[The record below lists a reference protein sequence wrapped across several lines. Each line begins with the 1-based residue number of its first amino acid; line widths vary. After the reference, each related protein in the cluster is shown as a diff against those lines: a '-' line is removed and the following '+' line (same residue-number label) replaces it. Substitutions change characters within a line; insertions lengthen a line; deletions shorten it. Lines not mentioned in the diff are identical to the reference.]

1 MKKTFKMV
9 GIKENDFIDTLTEND
24 FLVKQDKSIFK
35 EGNYIVFNKRHF
47 TIEKGEDEVV
57 NQVIIKAPNYLRIFF
72 YIFFPLIQIVKIF
85 TNLEEKRIDLL
96 LALVSIVCLLFIYS
110 FYNKFLRKN
119 TGWLLFLFIIFYTS
133 LKSNRE
139 LPPEI
144 IDIFDLI
151 CTFWVGF
158 IMVLLIDF
166 IYSILFSLTIKKL
179 KRKIAEVLKDYVL
192 KNQAQYD

>member
-1 MKKTFKMV
+1 MV
-9 GIKENDFIDTLTEND
+9 GIKESDFIDTLTEND
-24 FLVKQDKSIFK
+24 FIVKQDKSIFK
-35 EGNYIVFNKRHF
+35 DGNYIVFNNRNF
-47 TIEKGEDEVV
+47 TVEKNENEIV
-57 NQVIIKAPNYLRIFF
+57 NQVRIKAPNYLRIFF
-72 YIFFPLIQIVKIF
+72 YIFFPLLQIVKIF
-85 TNLEEKRIDLL
+85 TDLEEKRIDLL
-96 LALVSIVCLLFIYS
+96 LSLMSIICLVFIFS

-119 TGWLLFLFIIFYTS
+119 MGWLLFLFIIFYTS

-144 IDIFDLI
+144 IDVFDLI
-151 CTFWVGF
+151 YTFWIGF

-192 KNQAQYD
+192 KNQAKYD